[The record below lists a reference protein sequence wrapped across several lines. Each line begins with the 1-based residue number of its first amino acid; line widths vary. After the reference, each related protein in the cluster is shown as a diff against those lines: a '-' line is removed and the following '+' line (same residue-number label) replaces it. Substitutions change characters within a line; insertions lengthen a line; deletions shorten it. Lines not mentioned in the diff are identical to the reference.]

1 MKQAAAKTGL
11 SIKIV
16 TSFVLLLT
24 ASTLVASVVR
34 PSSLIAGA
42 VLSGICVLCYLFAPV
57 AYGLSD
63 GQLIVF
69 SHVGSKHF
77 GPVVRCS
84 QIQAPVPWRLWLGVR
99 LFGNGGL
106 FAGTGIFWNRIY
118 GVHRAYVT
126 SSRYSDLLLVETTT
140 RKIVISP
147 ENPKAFVES
156 WELSSGQPSAFC
168 PRCHRPLPETPDG
181 SGYCPAC
188 GTRFDNL
195 APRPVA
201 QTIAEGD

>member
-11 SIKIV
+11 SIKIM

-24 ASTLVASVVR
+24 ASILVA
-34 PSSLIAGA
+34 SLIAGTLLG
-42 VLSGICVLCYLFAPV
+42 VICVLCYLFAPV
-57 AYGLSD
+57 AYALSD

-69 SHVGSKHF
+69 SHVGSKQF

-84 QIQAPVPWRLWLGVR
+84 QIEGPVPWRLRLGIR

-106 FAGTGIFWNRIY
+106 FAGTGIFWNRMY

-126 SSRYSDLLLVETTT
+126 SSRYSDLVLVETTT
-140 RKIVISP
+140 RKILISP
-147 ENPKAFVES
+147 ENPKAFVNS
-156 WELSSGQPSAFC
+156 WGLSGGKLSSFC
-168 PRCHRPLPETPDG
+168 PRCRRPLPEMPDG

-188 GTRFDNL
+188 GARFDEP
-195 APRPVA
+195 APPLGG
-201 QTIAEGD
+201 TTCPGT